1 MLYQRSCDM
10 FLGVPFNIA
19 SYALLTMMVA
29 QVTGFEPGEFVH
41 TLGDTHIYHN
51 HFDQVKEQLSRR
63 PLALPTMKINPAVRD
78 INDFRYE
85 DFELTDYQCYDA
97 IKAQVAV

>member
-1 MLYQRSCDM
+1 M

-29 QVTGFEPGEFVH
+29 QVCGLEPGEFIH

-51 HFDQVKEQLSRR
+51 HFDQVREQLSRR
-63 PLALPTMKINPAVRD
+63 PFALPQMKINPEVKD
-78 INDFRYE
+78 INDFVYE
-85 DFELTDYQCYDA
+85 DFSLENYQCYDT
-97 IKAQVAV
+97 IKAKVAV